1 MSPRGC
7 GAEAGTPNAAAVGA
21 RRRCP
26 RAGWRIWDRGSARL
40 RVAPRGIGRR
50 LNLRQRQH
58 AATSATTGRSARRRW
73 PVGRVAR
80 LRRLPSAC
88 QPPRV
93 SIELPSGLI
102 AARFTATSPRIRLGT
117 FLLIAGS
124 PADAHGSCQPGVR
137 LAQRTSH
144 RVPEP
149 RRPRPR
155 REVSLARPLQVSPA
169 VSSSALDRRYQIGYY
184 RDAAALDS

>member
-1 MSPRGC
+1 MPARRPARLGSRFCPPTSGSSRHRTKTEPA
-7 GAEAGTPNAAAVGA
+7 AEAARRYFGHERAVGKKA
-21 RRRCP
+21 VASRK
-26 RAGWRIWDRGSARL
+26 SA
-40 RVAPRGIGRR
+40 
-50 LNLRQRQH
+50 QTE
-58 AATSATTGRSARRRW
+58 TSAIRLPATQSLNRA
-73 PVGRVAR
+73 PVG
-80 LRRLPSAC
+80 SDC
-88 QPPRV
+88 G
-93 SIELPSGLI
+93 SFHS
-102 AARFTATSPRIRLGT
+102 TSPRIRLGT

-184 RDAAALDS
+184 RDAATLDS